1 MGAAGR
7 ARAWPSR
14 KQRHQE
20 ASAVDKTLGDKIP
33 EFNKKTGANGNVGL
47 SGASFSLGDHRTKF
61 ETFIIIL
68 VAVII
73 IGGSELLIYAFNVPQ
88 YVLPRPS
95 QIATALVTEFPNLWP
110 HLLITL
116 KELFIGFAIG
126 ASIGFLLAAVITQF
140 PFVEKVVTPYILL
153 LVTTPMLAL
162 VPLLILRFGFG
173 SEPRI
178 IAVALASGPMVMINS
193 ATGFRRVDLAKIA
206 LARSFGASTFQIFT
220 KIRIPMAMPRIIVGL
235 MVGSIFGLLT
245 TIGAEMV
252 GGAEGLGNRLTY
264 YSALI
269 RMPQFFAI
277 ILILAILGIS
287 IYVFF
292 FWLGKKW
299 ASWEA

>member
-1 MGAAGR
+1 VNKA
-7 ARAWPSR
+7 
-14 KQRHQE
+14 
-20 ASAVDKTLGDKIP
+20 LGDKIP
-33 EFNKKTGANGNVGL
+33 EFNRKPSGGGSVGIT
-47 SGASFSLGDHRTKF
+47 GASFSLGEHRSKL
-61 ETFIIIL
+61 EVLVIAL
-68 VAVII
+68 VAVVIV
-73 IGGSELLIYAFNVPQ
+73 GGAELLIHIFQVPQ
-88 YVLPRPS
+88 YVLPKPS
-95 QIATALVTEFPNLWP
+95 LIVAALFTEFPNYWP
-110 HLLITL
+110 HLLVTL
-116 KELFIGFAIG
+116 YELFVGFAIG
-126 ASIGFLLAAVITQF
+126 GSIGFVLAAVITQF
-140 PFVEKVVTPYILL
+140 PFVEKIVTPYILL

-193 ATGFRRVDLAKIA
+193 ATGFRCVDMAKIA

-220 KIRIPMAMPRIIVGL
+220 KIRIPMAMPMIIVGL

-287 IYVFF
+287 IYIFF

>member
-1 MGAAGR
+1 VERTAGD
-7 ARAWPSR
+7 P
-14 KQRHQE
+14 
-20 ASAVDKTLGDKIP
+20 IP
-33 EFNKKTGANGNVGL
+33 EFNKKQVAAAGVGL
-47 SGASFSLGDHRTKF
+47 SGMTSLGLGGHRTKL
-61 ETFIIIL
+61 EVLVIIL
-68 VAVII
+68 VAVLI
-73 IGGSELLIYAFNVPQ
+73 IGGSEFLLTIFKVPQ
-88 YVLPRPS
+88 YVLPKPS
-95 QIATALVTEFPNLWP
+95 QIIMALFTEWKFLWP

-116 KELFIGFAIG
+116 YELFVGFAIG
-126 ASIGFLLAAVITQF
+126 GSIGFVMAAVITQF

-206 LARSFGASTFQIFT
+206 LARSFGASTLQIFT
-220 KIRIPMAMPRIIVGL
+220 KIRIPMAMPMIIVGL

-277 ILILAILGIS
+277 ILVLAILGIS

>member
-1 MGAAGR
+1 M
-7 ARAWPSR
+7 
-14 KQRHQE
+14 
-20 ASAVDKTLGDKIP
+20 DKALGDTIP
-33 EFNKKTGANGNVGL
+33 TFNKKEPSGGGGVGL
-47 SGASFSLGDHRTKF
+47 SGGLTALTAGGGRTKL
-61 ETFIIIL
+61 EIAVIIL

-73 IGGSELLIYAFNVPQ
+73 VGGGEFLLGYFNVPQ
-88 YVLPRPS
+88 YVFPKPS
-95 QIATALVTEFPNLWP
+95 LIVSAVFTEFKFYWP
-110 HLLITL
+110 HLLTTIY
-116 KELFIGFAIG
+116 ELLVGFAIG
-126 ASIGFLLAAVITQF
+126 GSIGFILAAVITQF

-206 LARSFGASTFQIFT
+206 LARSFGANTLQIFT
-220 KIRIPMAMPRIIVGL
+220 KIRIPMAMPMIIVGL

-245 TIGAEMV
+245 TVGAEMV

-277 ILILAILGIS
+277 ILILALIGIS
-287 IYVFF
+287 IYVLF

-299 ASWEA
+299 AGWEA

>member
-1 MGAAGR
+1 MSDTANSVPTFGKKSSGETVSMAGGLSSSLTSGAGR
-7 ARAWPSR
+7 
-14 KQRHQE
+14 
-20 ASAVDKTLGDKIP
+20 
-33 EFNKKTGANGNVGL
+33 TGL
-47 SGASFSLGDHRTKF
+47 
-61 ETFIIIL
+61 ETFVIIL

-73 IGGSELLIYAFNVPQ
+73 IGGAEFLLNWFEVPQ
-88 YVLPRPS
+88 YVLPTPS
-95 QIATALVTEFPNLWP
+95 QIATALVTEFPNIWP

-116 KELFIGFAIG
+116 KELLVGFAIG
-126 ASIGFLLAAVITQF
+126 GSIGFILAAVITQF

-193 ATGFRRVDLAKIA
+193 ATGFRRVDQAKIA
-206 LARSFGASTFQIFT
+206 LARSFGANTLQIFT
-220 KIRIPMAMPRIIVGL
+220 KIRIPMAMPMIIVGL

-245 TIGAEMV
+245 TVGAEMV

-264 YSALI
+264 YSSLI

-277 ILILAILGIS
+277 ILILAIIGIS

-299 ASWEA
+299 AGWES

>member
-1 MGAAGR
+1 MASELRETIPAFGDE
-7 ARAWPSR
+7 SR
-14 KQRHQE
+14 GESQDVGIGDW
-20 ASAVDKTLGDKIP
+20 SALTSTSIAKSWGEV
-33 EFNKKTGANGNVGL
+33 A
-47 SGASFSLGDHRTKF
+47 
-61 ETFIIIL
+61 IIVI
-68 VAVII
+68 VAVLVV
-73 IGGSELLIYAFNVPQ
+73 GGLEAWCRIADIPTYTF
-88 YVLPRPS
+88 PRPS
-95 QIATALVTEFPNLWP
+95 QIGSALWNNFGDVYAHHLWVTLQV
-110 HLLITL
+110 
-116 KELFIGFAIG
+116 LFIGYGIG
-126 ASIGFLLAAVITQF
+126 AVTGIVLAAVVTQF
-140 PFVEKVVTPYILL
+140 PFVEKIITPYILL
-153 LVTTPMLAL
+153 LVTTPMIAL
-162 VPLLILRFGFG
+162 VPLLITQMGFG
-173 SEPRI
+173 MAPRI
-178 IAVALASGPMVMINS
+178 IATALAAGPMVMINS

-206 LARSFGASTFQIFT
+206 LARSYGASTFQIFT
-220 KIRIPMAMPRIIVGL
+220 KIRFPLALPMIIVGL

>member
-1 MGAAGR
+1 M
-7 ARAWPSR
+7 
-14 KQRHQE
+14 
-20 ASAVDKTLGDKIP
+20 DKVLGDKIP
-33 EFNKKTGANGNVGL
+33 EFNKKAAGGGNVGL

-61 ETFIIIL
+61 ETLVIIL
-68 VAVII
+68 IAVVI
-73 IGGSELLIYAFNVPQ
+73 IGGTELSLVLFNVPQ
-88 YVLPRPS
+88 YVLPKPS
-95 QIATALVTEFPNLWP
+95 LIVSALFTEWKFLWP
-110 HLLITL
+110 HILITIY
-116 KELFIGFAIG
+116 ELLTGFAIG
-126 ASIGFLLAAVITQF
+126 ASIGFVLAAVITQF
-140 PFVEKVVTPYILL
+140 PFVEKIVTPYILL

-206 LARSFGASTFQIFT
+206 LARSFGASTLQIFT
-220 KIRIPMAMPRIIVGL
+220 KIRIPMAMPMIIVGL

-245 TIGAEMV
+245 AIGAEMV

-277 ILILAILGIS
+277 ILILAFMGIS

-299 ASWEA
+299 ASWET

>member
-1 MGAAGR
+1 LDSDR
-7 ARAWPSR
+7 
-14 KQRHQE
+14 
-20 ASAVDKTLGDKIP
+20 IP
-33 EFNKKTGANGNVGL
+33 EFNKRQAAVADGVGL
-47 SGASFSLGDHRTKF
+47 SSMASLGLGGHRTKL
-61 ETFIIIL
+61 EIAVIVL

-73 IGGSELLIYAFNVPQ
+73 VGGTELLLTIFNVPH
-88 YVLPRPS
+88 YVLPKPS
-95 QIATALVTEFPNLWP
+95 QIVTALFTEWKFLWP

-116 KELFIGFAIG
+116 YELFVGFAIG
-126 ASIGFLLAAVITQF
+126 GTIGFVLAAVITQF

-206 LARSFGASTFQIFT
+206 LARSFGANTLQIFT
-220 KIRIPMAMPRIIVGL
+220 KIRIPMAMPMIIVGL

-292 FWLGKKW
+292 YWLGKKW